1 MRWMKC
7 RLAFHGGYLSSGLPA
22 DYRMYIE
29 EMRENF
35 TDLGT
40 ALSEINSMSE
50 DEEAEAY
57 RV

>member
-1 MRWMKC
+1 MKC

-50 DEEAEAY
+50 DGEADAY

>member
-1 MRWMKC
+1 MKC
-7 RLAFHGGYLSSGLPA
+7 HLAFHGGYLSFGFPA
-22 DYRMYIE
+22 DYRMYSE
-29 EMRENF
+29 KMRESF

-50 DEEAEAY
+50 DGEADAY